1 MDAVTLTGVVRDF
14 GDVRALDHLDL
25 AIEAGCITTVLGP
38 NGAGKTTAIDAML
51 GLRRPTSGTV
61 RVLGH
66 APDDPVLRT
75 RVGAMLQE
83 PGFPEATTCAE
94 LLRLVAAAYP
104 DPLPIEEVL
113 DHADLT
119 GLGDRRIAQLSGGQR
134 QRVAFGMA
142 LVGQP
147 ELLFLDEPTAAL
159 DVEARR
165 RFWRHVRALADRG
178 HTIVFTTHHLAE
190 ADEIADRVV
199 VIDRGRLL
207 AQGTPREVK
216 ALVAGRTIRIT
227 TDLPVDRLA
236 GMPGVEHVETADMGA
251 STPPGIVG
259 RSRPVILHASDA
271 EAVILAMVH
280 AGQSLTDLTVEEA
293 ALEDA
298 FVHLTRAA

>member
-14 GDVRALDHLDL
+14 GNIRALDHLDL
-25 AIEAGCITTVLGP
+25 AVEAGCITTVLGP

-61 RVLGH
+61 RVLGL
-66 APDDPVLRT
+66 APDDPALRT

-165 RFWRHVRALADRG
+165 RFWERVRALADRG
-178 HTIVFTTHHLAE
+178 HTIVFTTHNLAE
-190 ADEIADRVV
+190 ADAVADRVV

-216 ALVAGRTIRIT
+216 GLVAGRTIRVT
-227 TDLPVDRLA
+227 TDLPLERLA
-236 GMPGVEHVETADMGA
+236 EMPGVEHVEAPDIA
-251 STPPGIVG
+251 SPTPAPLANCG
-259 RSRPVILHASDA
+259 RLVTMHASDA

-280 AGQSLTDLTVEEA
+280 ADQRLSDLTVEEA